1 MSPSLF
7 GAIISGSVR
16 NESPATVSRAESR
29 IGLSV
34 LLAQAMRSTPRE
46 LMVTSLRL
54 RRNPPIR
61 LGRGDQLSRLS
72 TSPTRVRR
80 REGYVLSNSVYSSM
94 LYLKLLLR
102 PLGSKFATTSTLPL
116 GSMAVGDVA
125 TFKHPH
131 DERNWVMT
139 TLLLEVLRT
148 RYRTSTT
155 LSSEIVPTFTTPS

>member
-1 MSPSLF
+1 
-7 GAIISGSVR
+7 
-16 NESPATVSRAESR
+16 
-29 IGLSV
+29 
-34 LLAQAMRSTPRE
+34 
-46 LMVTSLRL
+46 
-54 RRNPPIR
+54 
-61 LGRGDQLSRLS
+61 
-72 TSPTRVRR
+72 
-80 REGYVLSNSVYSSM
+80 M

-102 PLGSKFATTSTLPL
+102 PLGSKFATISTLPL

-155 LSSEIVPTFTTPS
+155 LSSEIVPTFTTPSLHSKIPVAFVETEGVTNESKASRERKPRPCAEAPKLRSRAPPRRISCLRCRIIWVVIASRCPKRSHAR